1 MFSLETFQLY
11 LTMSPLYEEVL
22 KILPKIIYIA
32 LQFYRYANKR
42 SYNTTP
48 VLQCKIIKNNTG
60 NTLKNWWPTQF
71 QIVINLQKWYIQIFF
86 GEDGDR
92 NPHHSNSQNSWLQ
105 ELASD
110 DGTCNQSGKP
120 STPHFPISSVDIITS
135 IAYWQS
141 LSMHGLQN
149 IVLSTQFPN
158 NNESVL

>member
-92 NPHHSNSQNSWLQ
+92 NPHHSNS
-105 ELASD
+105 
-110 DGTCNQSGKP
+110 
-120 STPHFPISSVDIITS
+120 
-135 IAYWQS
+135 
-141 LSMHGLQN
+141 
-149 IVLSTQFPN
+149 
-158 NNESVL
+158 